1 MPPEHEARSRAF
13 YDREQDEPRGRRR
26 RAVADWGVSEDVFDR
41 MPGPRFSRRG
51 EEPRRREEA
60 PRTRFVRE
68 DEPRAWVDD
77 EAPEVDEWLDE
88 AVYEDEPVSRTI
100 VIEREPDM
108 DAEVFEAADPE
119 PLPQEY
125 EPRGHVAPNGRR
137 TFVIGGHPDR
147 MPIQRTRPPR
157 TAVERIGPRPDR
169 IVGYAVAMGVLLILI
184 AILTSS

>member
-13 YDREQDEPRGRRR
+13 YDHEQDEPRGRRR
-26 RAVADWGVSEDVFDR
+26 NAVADWGVSEDVFDR

-51 EEPRRREEA
+51 EAPRRREEA
-60 PRTRFVRE
+60 PRARFVRE
-68 DEPRAWVDD
+68 EDPRVQVEDEVGAWLAD
-77 EAPEVDEWLDE
+77 EE
-88 AVYEDEPVSRTI
+88 EPVSRTI

-108 DAEVFEAADPE
+108 DAEVFDEDPA

-125 EPRGHVAPNGRR
+125 EPRGHVAENGRR

-147 MPIQRTRPPR
+147 MPIKRTRPPR